1 MKMRIHADIQHSDE
15 IQRVID
21 DVQKGAQC
29 KPGRYFIKAWP
40 EEAVDGLINN
50 NRKWG

>member
-1 MKMRIHADIQHSDE
+1 MQHSEE

-21 DVQKGAQC
+21 DVQKGTRA
-29 KPGRYFIKAWP
+29 R
-40 EEAVDGLINN
+40 LINN